1 MVYLEVISTRP
12 IGEAEVSPGKRI
24 RIVCVDDHPIVRE
37 GLASII
43 ALQPDME
50 LIGAA
55 ESGAEALRLFR
66 ASAPNATLPDVAL
79 PDVALIDLRLKDMS
93 GHELTRQILSHSS
106 GVRII
111 ILTSFEGDADIERA
125 LAAGARG
132 YVVKGTARDE
142 LLAAIRAVHAGR
154 RHIPGSVAEKLA
166 EHLGSEKLSE
176 RELQVLGQ
184 IALGKRN
191 KEIGAALGIAEDTVK
206 MHVKNVLEKLEV
218 NDRTEAVTVALRRGI
233 LHL

>member
-1 MVYLEVISTRP
+1 MS
-12 IGEAEVSPGKRI
+12 SGKRI

-55 ESGAEALRLFR
+55 ESGAEALRLFL
-66 ASAPNATLPDVAL
+66 ASAPNVVL

-93 GHELTRQILSHSS
+93 GHELTRQILSHSPAI
-106 GVRII
+106 RII

-142 LLAAIRAVHAGR
+142 LLGAIRAVHAGR

-166 EHLGSEKLSE
+166 EHLSSEKLSE

-184 IALGKRN
+184 IAMGKRN

-206 MHVKNVLEKLEV
+206 MHVKNVLEKLQV

>member
-1 MVYLEVISTRP
+1 MSSATQ
-12 IGEAEVSPGKRI
+12 I

-50 LIGAA
+50 LIGTA
-55 ESGAEALRLFR
+55 ESGADALRMLQ
-66 ASAPNATLPDVAL
+66 ASAPDVAI
-79 PDVALIDLRLKDMS
+79 VDLRLKDMS
-93 GHELTRQILSHSS
+93 GHELTRQILAHSS
-106 GVRII
+106 SVRII

-142 LLAAIRAVHAGR
+142 LLSAIRAVHAGR
-154 RHIPGSVAEKLA
+154 RHIPGAVAEKLA

-176 RELQVLGQ
+176 RELQVLAE
-184 IALGKRN
+184 IAKGKRN